1 MKTRMPTVSQTLKY
15 EHDVIKTIAYP
26 REDKG
31 NPGKRERKKKK
42 KWGGGQFT
50 YLLFFPFML
59 KGETKKKAYLC
70 RISMGI
76 KWSLPFLRKKQKEG

>member
-42 KWGGGQFT
+42 WGGGGSLPTSFFF
-50 YLLFFPFML
+50 LLCW
-59 KGETKKKAYLC
+59 KVKQKKKLTCAALV
-70 RISMGI
+70 
-76 KWSLPFLRKKQKEG
+76 WA